1 MVTDK
6 TTDEFTALLWSKH
19 SQIFFV
25 FVFVRLKVSGQ
36 KQTNQQKRLVILSIF
51 LKRKSLLILSFHL
64 LPLDFMVKSVEPGMS
79 NVRERYRI
87 PGSKEEAG
95 GGGLS
100 AS

>member
-1 MVTDK
+1 MC
-6 TTDEFTALLWSKH
+6 SC
-19 SQIFFV
+19 QILS
-25 FVFVRLKVSGQ
+25 LKS

-51 LKRKSLLILSFHL
+51 LNMISCNLSFLL